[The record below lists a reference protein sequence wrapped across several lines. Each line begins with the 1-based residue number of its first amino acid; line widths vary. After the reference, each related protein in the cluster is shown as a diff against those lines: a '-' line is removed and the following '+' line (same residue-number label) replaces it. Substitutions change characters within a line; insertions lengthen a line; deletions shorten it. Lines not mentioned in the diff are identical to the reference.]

1 MMKADSAELSL
12 VGNHQENQD
21 RMSMFMDTGSLQ
33 SIATDGMECHAEG
46 RSMLKRCSFALAGL
60 RN

>member
-1 MMKADSAELSL
+1 MKVDSAELSL

-21 RMSMFMDTGSLQ
+21 RLSMVVDTGSLL
-33 SIATDGMECHAEG
+33 SIATDGMECHAK
-46 RSMLKRCSFALAGL
+46 RQRVLKRCDFALTGL

>member
-1 MMKADSAELSL
+1 MMKVNSAELSL

-21 RMSMFMDTGSLQ
+21 RMSMVMDTGSLL
-33 SIATDGMECHAEG
+33 SIATDEMECHAE
-46 RSMLKRCSFALAGL
+46 RRRVLKRCGFALAGL

>member
-1 MMKADSAELSL
+1 MMKVDSAELSL

-21 RMSMFMDTGSLQ
+21 RMSMVMDTGSLL
-33 SIATDGMECHAEG
+33 SIATDEMECHAE
-46 RSMLKRCSFALAGL
+46 RRRVLKRCDFALAEL

>member
-1 MMKADSAELSL
+1 MMKVDSAELSL

-21 RMSMFMDTGSLQ
+21 RMSMVMDTGSLL
-33 SIATDGMECHAEG
+33 SIATDGMEPHAE
-46 RSMLKRCSFALAGL
+46 RRRVLKRCSFALAGL

>member
-1 MMKADSAELSL
+1 MMKVDSAELSL

-21 RMSMFMDTGSLQ
+21 RMAMVMDTVSLL
-33 SIATDGMECHAEG
+33 SISTDGMECHAE
-46 RSMLKRCSFALAGL
+46 RRRVLKHCGFALAGL